1 MPVPR
6 AASGAPRGGSALQA
20 DAALCAFGSAKLL
33 IFMLKQLFVWRE
45 NAASEP
51 CQACFLYVVCIA
63 PQVFV
68 HTLRRMCKTKRNE
81 DVFRWVCKQ
90 GFFCRQTT
98 LVLPVNKACLHYKE
112 GFFLSCGICF
122 WKRPAHGSAH
132 KWHCRVRTSALG
144 AAARLGATKK
154 NGRAALATRLHCV
167 FTSFSVFYSLRRY
180 RLYGCL
186 NIMVLPQCLSFCI
199 VVTLIMF
206 CYKDED

>member
-68 HTLRRMCKTKRNE
+68 HTLRRMCKTKRNK

-112 GFFLSCGICF
+112 GFFFELRNLLWETPCTRQRAQVALPGENQ
-122 WKRPAHGSAH
+122 
-132 KWHCRVRTSALG
+132 RVRRGGTTW
-144 AAARLGATKK
+144 RHKK